1 MGQVTAN
8 MKKVY
13 GQIEV
18 ELEVNCTVEQLN
30 ALTLKLIYILEELS
44 KDAGNNIN
52 KKTEQKGLLG

>member
-18 ELEVNCTVEQLN
+18 EVEVNCTVEQLN

-52 KKTEQKGLLG
+52 KKKE